1 LGGKKEKMDISGVLG
16 ILGFV
21 IAIISLLVSFCQYK
35 LHKRQLK
42 TELLSKYCVRYS
54 VNQEISSVVKYL
66 EKEEGLNL
74 KKGGEMPD
82 DHEVEMFMRFFE
94 EIELLIRSNSIDEK
108 VVSYMFYF
116 YLQTFDKL
124 KDNWPNIDYG
134 SEDWKVFH
142 EFNARMKK
150 VREDKNIYKID

>member
-1 LGGKKEKMDISGVLG
+1 MDISGVLG

-74 KKGGEMPD
+74 KK
-82 DHEVEMFMRFFE
+82 R
-94 EIELLIRSNSIDEK
+94 RR
-108 VVSYMFYF
+108 
-116 YLQTFDKL
+116 
-124 KDNWPNIDYG
+124 
-134 SEDWKVFH
+134 
-142 EFNARMKK
+142 NA
-150 VREDKNIYKID
+150 

>member
-1 LGGKKEKMDISGVLG
+1 
-16 ILGFV
+16 
-21 IAIISLLVSFCQYK
+21 
-35 LHKRQLK
+35 
-42 TELLSKYCVRYS
+42 
-54 VNQEISSVVKYL
+54 
-66 EKEEGLNL
+66 
-74 KKGGEMPD
+74 
-82 DHEVEMFMRFFE
+82 
-94 EIELLIRSNSIDEK
+94 
-108 VVSYMFYF
+108 MFYF